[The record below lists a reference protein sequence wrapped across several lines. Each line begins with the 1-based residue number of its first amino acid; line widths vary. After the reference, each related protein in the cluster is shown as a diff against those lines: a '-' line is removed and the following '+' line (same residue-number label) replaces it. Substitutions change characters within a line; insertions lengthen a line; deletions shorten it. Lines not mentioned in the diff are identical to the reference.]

1 MCTALSIVS
10 TQTVAVATLS
20 VNKMKMMVE
29 NVYTKSYSVDSND
42 CCSNVQRKQ
51 NENDGWQCLDQI
63 L

>member
-51 NENDGWQCLDQI
+51 NEIMVGNV
-63 L
+63 

>member
-42 CCSNVQRKQ
+42 CCSNVHRKQ
-51 NENDGWQCLDQI
+51 SENDGWQCLDQI